1 MNWAEYLIEYRRAR
15 NLSQREL
22 SVIMGVSLRS
32 ISRWENDQPPPQTR
46 MQHYFNLL
54 ESPRI
59 KGRKMRSPSPR
70 KFLLWQTDYG
80 PVLMDRS
87 LTTLDW
93 IIKQLPNADYV
104 SMADLTNNNNIQG
117 G

>member
-15 NLSQREL
+15 NLSQLEL

-32 ISRWENDQPPPQTR
+32 VSRWENDQPPPPTR
-46 MQHYFNLL
+46 MQHYFDLL
-54 ESPRI
+54 ESPR
-59 KGRKMRSPSPR
+59 RQMRSPSPR

-80 PVLMDRS
+80 PVLMERS

-104 SMADLTNNNNIQG
+104 AMADLNNKPTTQG
-117 G
+117 E